1 MSEGTPIDAIERG
14 DVADAADAHHMQAI
28 LADVNASGADIANGG
43 PDMHMSQG
51 EQPRMTMRPMHPPM
65 YNPNPHMQ
73 PQQQQQQQQQQ
84 RHYVD
89 APAVR
94 SKSASILDRIS
105 DPIIVAVLIFVLSLP
120 VLHTYGA
127 RYASWAFAIGG
138 QLSWLGLIAL
148 SLIGGLLFGISKA
161 SRDILG
167 L

>member
-1 MSEGTPIDAIERG
+1 MSEGTPIDAIESG
-14 DVADAADAHHMQAI
+14 EVSDAADSQHMQAI
-28 LADVNASGADIANGG
+28 LADMNASGADIANG
-43 PDMHMSQG
+43 PSLSQG
-51 EQPRMTMRPMHPPM
+51 QQPMPPMRPQQPLM
-65 YNPNPHMQ
+65 YNPNPPM
-73 PQQQQQQQQQQ
+73 QQQ

-89 APAVR
+89 EEPAPRKR
-94 SKSASILDRIS
+94 SSISLLDRVS
-105 DPIIVAVLIFVLSLP
+105 DPIMVAILIFVLSLP

-148 SLIGGLLFGISKA
+148 SLVGGALFGIYRA

>member
-14 DVADAADAHHMQAI
+14 DVADAADAQHMQAI

-43 PDMHMSQG
+43 PDMPMPQG
-51 EQPRMTMRPMHPPM
+51 EQPRLPMRPMHPPM
-65 YNPNPHMQ
+65 YNPNPQ
-73 PQQQQQQQQQQ
+73 LQQQ
-84 RHYVD
+84 RQYVD
-89 APAVR
+89 DAPVVR
-94 SKSASILDRIS
+94 SKSGSSSILDRIT
-105 DPIIVAVLIFVLSLP
+105 DPFVVAILIFVLSLP

-148 SLIGGLLFGISKA
+148 SLVGGALFGIYKA

>member
-1 MSEGTPIDAIERG
+1 M
-14 DVADAADAHHMQAI
+14 
-28 LADVNASGADIANGG
+28 
-43 PDMHMSQG
+43 
-51 EQPRMTMRPMHPPM
+51 
-65 YNPNPHMQ
+65 
-73 PQQQQQQQQQQ
+73 QQ

-89 APAVR
+89 DEPAPRKR
-94 SKSASILDRIS
+94 SSSIGILDRVS
-105 DPIIVAVLIFVLSLP
+105 DPIMVAILIFVLSLP

-148 SLIGGLLFGISKA
+148 SLVGGALFGIYRA

>member
-51 EQPRMTMRPMHPPM
+51 EQPRMPMRPMHPPM
-65 YNPNPHMQ
+65 YNPNQHH
-73 PQQQQQQQQQQ
+73 QQQQQQQQHQQ

-94 SKSASILDRIS
+94 SKSSSFLDRIT
-105 DPIIVAVLIFVLSLP
+105 DPIVVAVLIFVLSLP

-138 QLSWLGLIAL
+138 QLSWLGLIVL
-148 SLIGGLLFGISKA
+148 SLIGGVLFGTYRA

-167 L
+167 

>member
-1 MSEGTPIDAIERG
+1 MSEGTPIDAIESG
-14 DVADAADAHHMQAI
+14 EVADAADSQHMQAI
-28 LADVNASGADIANGG
+28 LADMNASGAAIANGPG
-43 PDMHMSQG
+43 MPQHQQHSQG
-51 EQPRMTMRPMHPPM
+51 QQPMMPMRPQHPQM
-65 YNPNPHMQ
+65 YNPNPAPM
-73 PQQQQQQQQQQ
+73 QQ

-89 APAVR
+89 EPTPRKR
-94 SKSASILDRIS
+94 SVGTSILDRVI
-105 DPIIVAVLIFVLSLP
+105 DPVMVAILIFVLSLP

-148 SLIGGLLFGISKA
+148 SLVGGALFGIYRT

>member
-43 PDMHMSQG
+43 PDMQMSQG
-51 EQPRMTMRPMHPPM
+51 EQPRMPMRPMHPPM
-65 YNPNPHMQ
+65 YNPNQHHQ
-73 PQQQQQQQQQQ
+73 QQHQQQQHQQQQ

-89 APAVR
+89 EPAVR
-94 SKSASILDRIS
+94 SKSVSFLDRIT
-105 DPIIVAVLIFVLSLP
+105 DPIVVAVLIFVLSLP

-148 SLIGGLLFGISKA
+148 SLIGGVLFGTYRA

-167 L
+167 

>member
-1 MSEGTPIDAIERG
+1 MSEGTPIDAIESG
-14 DVADAADAHHMQAI
+14 EVSDAADSQHMQAI
-28 LADVNASGADIANGG
+28 LADMNASGADIANGPG
-43 PDMHMSQG
+43 ISQG
-51 EQPRMTMRPMHPPM
+51 QQPMPPMRPQQPLM
-65 YNPNPHMQ
+65 YNPNPPM
-73 PQQQQQQQQQQ
+73 QQ

-89 APAVR
+89 EEPTPR
-94 SKSASILDRIS
+94 KRNTISLLDRLT
-105 DPIIVAVLIFVLSLP
+105 DPIAVAILIFVLSLP

-148 SLIGGLLFGISKA
+148 SLVGGGLFGIYRA

>member
-43 PDMHMSQG
+43 PDMHMIQG
-51 EQPRMTMRPMHPPM
+51 EQPRMPMRPMHPPM
-65 YNPNPHMQ
+65 YNPNPQHH
-73 PQQQQQQQQQQ
+73 QQQQQ

-89 APAVR
+89 APVAR
-94 SKSASILDRIS
+94 SKSVSFLDRIT
-105 DPIIVAVLIFVLSLP
+105 DPIVVAVLIFVLSLP

-148 SLIGGLLFGISKA
+148 SLIGGVLFGTYRA

-167 L
+167 

>member
-1 MSEGTPIDAIERG
+1 MSEGTPIDAIESG
-14 DVADAADAHHMQAI
+14 DVSDAADSQHMQAI
-28 LADVNASGADIANGG
+28 LADMNASGADIANGPG
-43 PDMHMSQG
+43 MPPPQG
-51 EQPRMTMRPMHPPM
+51 QQPMPTMRPQHPPM
-65 YNPNPHMQ
+65 YNPNPPM
-73 PQQQQQQQQQQ
+73 QQ

-89 APAVR
+89 DEPAPRKR
-94 SKSASILDRIS
+94 SSSIGILDRVS
-105 DPIIVAVLIFVLSLP
+105 DPIMVAILIFVLSLP

-148 SLIGGLLFGISKA
+148 SLVGGALFGIYRA